1 MQANEFLPDEKV
13 IAAIRQQ
20 IADYEQKRVSAHRQV
35 MWRVP
40 VFLGLFVALIIGLA
54 LAFNGVADVN
64 EQWTSA
70 PHIFLYV
77 IGFGFLT
84 YIYSRA
90 VKPARAFQ
98 QSFRSNILPIVFGFI
113 ENLRYGKGITPEF
126 FDRLP
131 KEIVGPFDKQTF
143 DDVVSGT
150 YGGFP
155 FELYEA
161 TLKQGMSKSDVTCF
175 HGVVVAFQTETS
187 FPGTLV
193 ATRKENQVVSFFRD
207 LFGRSIHEIASGVP
221 EIDEKYEFQTDN
233 TEAAQPLVR
242 GRMAQALQWL
252 AESWPGEPARIALR
266 GDDGFLLL
274 PTPKNFFEL
283 PAISVPLDYKAH
295 IEPIIA
301 DMASLIATASLVRQ
315 IGSGSETAPGKT

>member
-1 MQANEFLPDEKV
+1 MQASEFLPDEKV

-20 IADYEQKRVSAHRQV
+20 IADYEQKRVSAHRQA

-40 VFLGLFVALIIGLA
+40 VFLGLVVALVIGLA

-64 EQWTSA
+64 EKWTSA
-70 PHIFLYV
+70 PHVFLYV
-77 IGFGFLT
+77 IGFSLLA
-84 YIYSRA
+84 YVYSRA
-90 VKPARAFQ
+90 IKPARGIQ
-98 QSFRSNILPIVFGFI
+98 QSFRSDVLPIIFGFI
-113 ENLRYGKGITPEF
+113 ENVRYSRGVTPES

-131 KEIVGPFDKQTF
+131 KEIVGSFDNQTF
-143 DDVVSGT
+143 DDVVSGN

-161 TLKQGMSKSDVTCF
+161 TLKQGMSKSDVTSF
-175 HGVVVAFQTETS
+175 HGVVVAFQTQTP

-193 ATRKENQVVSFFRD
+193 ATRKEGHVVSFFRD
-207 LFGRSIHEIASGVP
+207 LFGRSIHQIESGVAA
-221 EIDEKYEFQTDN
+221 IDERYKFQTDN
-233 TEAAQPLVR
+233 TEAALPLVR

-252 AESWPGEPARIALR
+252 GETWPGEPARIALSA
-266 GDDGFLLL
+266 GDGFLLL

-283 PAISVPLDYKAH
+283 PAISVPLDYKTH
-295 IEPIIA
+295 VEPIIA

-315 IGSGSETAPGKT
+315 IGDGSEAVVHRT